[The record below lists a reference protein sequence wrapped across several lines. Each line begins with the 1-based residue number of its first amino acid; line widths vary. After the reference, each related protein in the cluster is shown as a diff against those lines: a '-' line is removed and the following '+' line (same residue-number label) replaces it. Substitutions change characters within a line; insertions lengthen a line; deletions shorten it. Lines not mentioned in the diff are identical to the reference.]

1 MNKQALYKAFR
12 VLSSVALSTITV
24 FLFASTLT
32 ADAFGQCS
40 NRTLKGS
47 YGLYADG
54 TVIGVGPTAVIAIF
68 TYDGQGNL
76 TGTGTSKTNGNVAHF
91 TLTGTYTVDAD
102 CNVSDTVLFPSG
114 ATAMHEYVIVDN
126 GKEFYFLNTTPGT
139 STSGNVSAGVGK
151 KQFPRNDD

>member
-1 MNKQALYKAFR
+1 MKKHSLSKMLQALSFSAVAM
-12 VLSSVALSTITV
+12 VLFT
-24 FLFASTLT
+24 STLT
-32 ADAFGQCS
+32 ADDHHFGQCS

-54 TVIGVGPTAVIAIF
+54 AVIGVGPTAVIAIF
-68 TYDGQGNL
+68 TYDGHGNL

-102 CNVSDTVLFPSG
+102 CNASDTVLFPSG
-114 ATAMHEYVIVDN
+114 ATALHEYVIVDN

-139 STSGNVSAGVGK
+139 STSGNVSVGVGK
-151 KQFPRNDD
+151 KQFLRNND